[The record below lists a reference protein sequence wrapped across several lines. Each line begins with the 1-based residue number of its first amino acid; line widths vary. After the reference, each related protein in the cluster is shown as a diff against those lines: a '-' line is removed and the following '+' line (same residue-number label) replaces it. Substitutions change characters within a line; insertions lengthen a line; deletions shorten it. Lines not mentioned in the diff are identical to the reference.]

1 MSGTHRERSI
11 VYRHEKWVP
20 AFAGMTVLLA
30 GMTVLLAGMTVLL
43 AGLAARCAEPGNT

>member
-30 GMTVLLAGMTVLL
+30 GMTMLL